1 MRRIVVI
8 LALSIFCAGVSAQIY
23 RDDLPRIRI
32 NVKSPDPDDEM
43 IFGQYMKAA
52 IDGTGRY
59 IALTRRAANLES
71 RDDERAFAVSEGVE
85 DDRRGKTELAEYNC
99 DVVVSHHK
107 KLDTYYISASVVH
120 ATTTREIAPT
130 KPFDSD
136 LKNKGDYEKVS
147 NDIVNYIIPR
157 LNAAWSQVDSA
168 ARSNKSRQE
177 RDKFI
182 TDNRDN
188 KQYQYWDN
196 GRNTKWFLKN
206 LSFGVRGEYGYG
218 TYKWEDAKDA
228 CPPEW
233 DLPTKPDWEEIKA
246 RWARDK
252 DFKDRF
258 FRDGQGYWW
267 SKTEGH
273 CEEHIKGRGCDDLDA
288 DKTKD
293 KYPVYDSK
301 GKKILRYEQPVKQP
315 AIRCIQYQR

>member
-1 MRRIVVI
+1 MRRVFVV
-8 LALSIFCAGVSAQIY
+8 LALLIFCVGVSAQIY

-136 LKNKGDYEKVS
+136 LKNKDDYKKVS

-182 TDNRDN
+182 TDNRD
-188 KQYQYWDN
+188 KKKYQYWDN
-196 GRNTKWFLKN
+196 ERNTKWFLQN
-206 LSFGVRGEYGYG
+206 LSYGSSGYGYG
-218 TYKWEDAKDA
+218 TYKYEVADTV
-228 CPPEW
+228 CPAGW
-233 DLPTKPDWEEIKA
+233 RLPTKPDWEEIQA
-246 RWARDK
+246 RWARDEEFRK
-252 DFKDRF
+252 RF

-267 SKTEGH
+267 SATRDH
-273 CEEHIKGRGCDDLDA
+273 CDEYIRGRGCDLDE
-288 DKTKD
+288 DKSKE
-293 KYPVYDSK
+293 KIPVYDSK
-301 GKKILRYEQPVKQP
+301 GKKILHYEYPPKLP